1 MTKPVIAVIG
11 AGLIGRSWSVLF
23 GAAGHEVRLCDMSQ
37 AALDLAR
44 QWLAEQLSPAALS
57 RIRFCT
63 GLDEALAGA
72 DYVQEAALED
82 LAVKQALF
90 RSIEDQVGADC
101 VLASSTSAL
110 LPDDI
115 FAAMR
120 RPQRCLVAHPAN
132 PPHLL
137 PVVELVPAPATDP
150 ALLDRVAAMM
160 TDLGQDVIRVRISQP
175 GFVLNRLQ
183 SALVEE
189 ALRLVAGGVA
199 SPEDV
204 DRAVRSGLGMRWAFA
219 GPFEVMDLNASGGF
233 ADYAARLGP
242 ALAASAPGGS
252 ATSGWSGKAPALIA
266 QARRETLD
274 LKAIPARQTWLAGK
288 LQELRRLK
296 QLARE
301 ESSEGALS

>member
-37 AALDLAR
+37 AALDQSR
-44 QWLAEQLSPAALS
+44 QWLAERLPAAAMQ
-57 RIRFCT
+57 RIRFCLELERA
-63 GLDEALAGA
+63 LDGA
-72 DYVQEAALED
+72 AYVQEAALED
-82 LAVKQALF
+82 LPMKLALF
-90 RSIEDQVGADC
+90 QSIEDLVDDDC

-120 RPQRCLVAHPAN
+120 RPERCLVAHPAN

-137 PVVELVPAPATDP
+137 PVVELVPSAATDP
-150 ALLDRVAAMM
+150 AVIDRVAAMM
-160 TDLGQDVIRVRISQP
+160 TDLGQDVIRVQQSAP

-189 ALRLVAGGVA
+189 ALRLVASGVA
-199 SPEDV
+199 SPDDV

-252 ATSGWSGKAPALIA
+252 ETSAWHGTAPALIT
-266 QARRETLD
+266 QARRESLD
-274 LKAIPARQTWLAGK
+274 IKEIPARQRWLADK
-288 LQELRRLK
+288 LQDLRRLK
-296 QLARE
+296 QPLRE
-301 ESSEGALS
+301 TSSEGALS